1 MMVVMAR
8 ILMVAMMVVS
18 GDADADRNGDVLVML
33 MFMLIVLGE
42 EHGVDGSVVVGGGGS
57 TQR

>member
-1 MMVVMAR
+1 
-8 ILMVAMMVVS
+8 MVAMMVVS
-18 GDADADRNGDVLVML
+18 GDADADRNGDVMVML

>member
-1 MMVVMAR
+1 M
-8 ILMVAMMVVS
+8 LMVAMMVVS

-42 EHGVDGSVVVGGGGS
+42 EHRDDD
-57 TQR
+57 

>member
-8 ILMVAMMVVS
+8 MLMVAMMVVS